1 MKCAAIIAAAGSGE
15 RFGAQIPKALI
26 QLGDRTLIEHAIA
39 ALAPV
44 ATQII
49 VTAPAGYE
57 EQIRTLVGEGIDV
70 VTGGATRSESVRNGL
85 ALVAS
90 DIDYVLVHDAA
101 RALATTYLA
110 QEVLAQLVS
119 GEKAVIPGLEQIDT
133 VKVVDASGYVVAT
146 PDRKELRRVQTPQG
160 FSRQLLVDAHASHSD
175 ATDDGALVESMGIKV
190 KIIQGEERALKITTP
205 ADLSIALSYLGSA
218 SEFRSGVGV
227 DAHAFAQGKP
237 LWLAGILWP
246 DEIGVEGH
254 SDGDVAAHAICDAL
268 FAASGLGDLGSNFGV
283 NRPEYAGASGAQ
295 LLKETLAMITK
306 SGYIISHVSVQV
318 IANRPKLGSRRIEA
332 IEALSRALGGA
343 SVSLL
348 ATTTDGMGLT
358 GEGKGIA
365 AIASAAIF
373 KDSTHSR

>member
-26 QLGDRTLIEHAIA
+26 HLGDRTLLEHAIA

-57 EQIRTLVGEGIDV
+57 NQIRTLVGDGIEV

-85 ALVAS
+85 ALVTS

-101 RALATTYLA
+101 RALATTQLA
-110 QEVLAQLVS
+110 RNVITELS
-119 GEKAVIPGLEQIDT
+119 NGEKAVIPGLVQVDT
-133 VKVVDASGYVVAT
+133 VKSVDSSGYVLAT
-146 PDRKELRRVQTPQG
+146 PDRSTLRRVQTPQG
-160 FSRQLLVDAHASHSD
+160 FSRELLVKAHASKND
-175 ATDDGALVESMGIKV
+175 ATDDGALVETIGAKV

-205 ADLSIALSYLGSA
+205 ADLSIALSYIGSA

-227 DAHAFAQGKP
+227 DAHTFAEGKP

-246 DEIGVEGH
+246 SEMGVEGH

-283 NRPEYAGASGAQ
+283 NRPEYAGASGAK
-295 LLKETLAMITK
+295 LLNETLAMISK
-306 SGYIISHVSVQV
+306 AGYKISHISVQV
-318 IANRPKLGSRRIEA
+318 IANRPKLGARRIEA
-332 IEALSRALGGA
+332 IAALSNALGGA
-343 SVSLL
+343 SVALL

-365 AIASAAIF
+365 AIASASIF

>member
-26 QLGDRTLIEHAIA
+26 HLGDRTLLEHAIA

-57 EQIRTLVGEGIDV
+57 NQIRTLVGDGIEV

-85 ALVAS
+85 ALVTS

-101 RALATTYLA
+101 RALATTQLA
-110 QEVLAQLVS
+110 RNVITELS
-119 GEKAVIPGLEQIDT
+119 NGEKAVIPGLVQVDT
-133 VKVVDASGYVVAT
+133 VKSVDSSGYVLAT
-146 PDRKELRRVQTPQG
+146 PDRSTLRRVQTPQG
-160 FSRQLLVDAHASHSD
+160 FSRELLVKAHASKND
-175 ATDDGALVESMGIKV
+175 ATDDGALVETIGAKV

-205 ADLSIALSYLGSA
+205 ADLSIALSYIGSA

-227 DAHAFAQGKP
+227 DAHTFAEGKP

-246 DEIGVEGH
+246 SEMGVEGH

-283 NRPEYAGASGAQ
+283 NGPEYAGASGAK
-295 LLKETLAMITK
+295 LLNETLAMISK
-306 SGYIISHVSVQV
+306 AGYKISHISVQV
-318 IANRPKLGSRRIEA
+318 IANRPKLGARRIEA
-332 IEALSRALGGA
+332 IAALSNALGGA
-343 SVSLL
+343 SVALL

-365 AIASAAIF
+365 AIASALIT
-373 KDSTHSR
+373 KNMQPLP

>member
-26 QLGDRTLIEHAIA
+26 QLGDRTFIEHAIA

-57 EQIRTLVGEGIDV
+57 DQIRTLVGEGIDV

-90 DIDYVLVHDAA
+90 DIDFVLVHDAA

-306 SGYIISHVSVQV
+306 SGYTISHVSVQV
-318 IANRPKLGSRRIEA
+318 IANRPKLGLRRIEA
-332 IEALSRALGGA
+332 IEALSRALDGA

-365 AIASAAIF
+365 AIASALITR
-373 KDSTHSR
+373 K

>member
-26 QLGDRTLIEHAIA
+26 QLGDRTLIEHAVG

-49 VTAPAGYE
+49 ITAPAGYE
-57 EQIRTLVGEGIDV
+57 DQIRALVGNGIDV

-101 RALATTYLA
+101 RALATTRLA
-110 QEVLAQLVS
+110 QEVLAQLES

-175 ATDDGALVESMGIKV
+175 ATDDGALVESMGVKV
-190 KIIQGEERALKITTP
+190 KVIQGEERALKITTS
-205 ADLSIALSYLGSA
+205 ADLSIALSYLGRA

-227 DAHAFAQGKP
+227 DAHTFVQGKP
-237 LWLAGILWP
+237 LWLAGIEWP

-268 FAASGLGDLGSNFGV
+268 FAASGLSDLGINFGV

-306 SGYIISHVSVQV
+306 AGYIISHVSVQV
-318 IANRPKLGSRRIEA
+318 IANRPKLGPRRIEA
-332 IEALSRALGGA
+332 IAALSNALGGA

>member
-57 EQIRTLVGEGIDV
+57 EQIRTLVGEGIHV

-175 ATDDGALVESMGIKV
+175 ATDDGALVESMGVKV

-246 DEIGVEGH
+246 DEMGVEGH

-318 IANRPKLGSRRIEA
+318 IANRPKLGPRRIEA

>member
-57 EQIRTLVGEGIDV
+57 EQIRTLVGEGIHV

-175 ATDDGALVESMGIKV
+175 ATDDGALVESMGVKV

-246 DEIGVEGH
+246 DEMGVEGH

-318 IANRPKLGSRRIEA
+318 IANRPKLGPRRIEA
-332 IEALSRALGGA
+332 IEALSKALGGA

>member
-1 MKCAAIIAAAGSGE
+1 MKCAAIIAAAGNGE
-15 RFGAQIPKALI
+15 RFGAQIPKVLI

-49 VTAPAGYE
+49 ITAPAGYE
-57 EQIRTLVGEGIDV
+57 NQIRALVGEGIHV
-70 VTGGATRSESVRNGL
+70 VTGGVTRSESVRNGL
-85 ALVAS
+85 AVVAS

-146 PDRKELRRVQTPQG
+146 PDRRELRRIQTPQG

-306 SGYIISHVSVQV
+306 SGYTISHVSVQV
-318 IANRPKLGSRRIEA
+318 IANRPKLGPRRIEA

-365 AIASAAIF
+365 AIASALIT
-373 KDSTHSR
+373 KNLEYHR

>member
-26 QLGDRTLIEHAIA
+26 QLGNRTLIEHAIA

-57 EQIRTLVGEGIDV
+57 DQIRTLVGNGIDV

-101 RALATTYLA
+101 RALATTRLA
-110 QEVLAQLVS
+110 QEVLVQLES
-119 GEKAVIPGLEQIDT
+119 GEKAVIPGLELIDT
-133 VKVVDASGYVVAT
+133 VKVVDASGYVLAT

-160 FSRQLLVDAHASHSD
+160 FSRQLLVDAHASQND
-175 ATDDGALVESMGIKV
+175 ATDDGALVESMGVKV
-190 KIIQGEERALKITTP
+190 KIIQGEERAIKITTA
-205 ADLSIALSYLGSA
+205 ADLAIALSHLGSA

-227 DAHAFAQGKP
+227 DAHTFAQGKP
-237 LWLAGILWP
+237 LWLAGIEWP
-246 DEIGVEGH
+246 DEVGVEGH

-306 SGYIISHVSVQV
+306 AGYTISHVSVQV
-318 IANRPKLGSRRIEA
+318 ITNRPKLGPRRIEA
-332 IEALSRALGGA
+332 IAALSNALGGA

>member
-57 EQIRTLVGEGIDV
+57 EQIRTIVGEGIYV
-70 VTGGATRSESVRNGL
+70 VTGGVTRSESVRNGL

-110 QEVLAQLVS
+110 QEVLAQLES

-237 LWLAGILWP
+237 LWLAGIQWP
-246 DEIGVEGH
+246 DEMGVEGH

-306 SGYIISHVSVQV
+306 SGYIISNVSVQV
-318 IANRPKLGSRRIEA
+318 IANRPKLGPRRIEA

-358 GEGKGIA
+358 GEGRGIA
-365 AIASAAIF
+365 AIASALITR
-373 KDSTHSR
+373 K

>member
-15 RFGAQIPKALI
+15 RFGAQFPKALI
-26 QLGDRTLIEHAIA
+26 ALGDRTLIEHAVG

-49 VTAPAGYE
+49 VTAPSGYE
-57 EQIRTLVGEGIDV
+57 DQIRALVGDGIEV
-70 VTGGATRSESVRNGL
+70 VTGGSTRSESVRNAL
-85 ALVAS
+85 ALVTS

-101 RALATTYLA
+101 RALASTQLA
-110 QEVLAQLVS
+110 RSVLAQLEQ

-133 VKVVDASGYVVAT
+133 VKVIDQSGYVTST
-146 PDRKELRRVQTPQG
+146 PDRSNLRRVQTPQG
-160 FSRQLLVDAHASHSD
+160 FSRQLLVDAHASKSD
-175 ATDDGALVESMGIKV
+175 ATDDGALVESLGVKV

-205 ADLSIALSYLGSA
+205 SDLALALSYLGAA

-227 DAHAFAQGKP
+227 DAHTFAQGKP
-237 LWLAGILWP
+237 LWLAGIQWP

-254 SDGDVAAHAICDAL
+254 SDGDVAAHALCDAL

-283 NRPEYAGASGAQ
+283 NRPEYAGASGTQ
-295 LLKETLAMITK
+295 LLQETLAMITK
-306 SGYIISHVSVQV
+306 AGYTISHVSVQV
-318 IANRPKLGSRRIEA
+318 IANRPKLGPRRIEA
-332 IEALSRALGGA
+332 IEALSNALGGA

>member
-49 VTAPAGYE
+49 ITAPAGYE

-85 ALVAS
+85 ALVGS

-101 RALATTYLA
+101 RALATRYLA
-110 QEVLAQLVS
+110 QEVLAQLES

-133 VKVVDASGYVVAT
+133 VKVVDTSGYVVAT

-160 FSRQLLVDAHASHSD
+160 FSRQLLVDAHASRSD

-205 ADLSIALSYLGSA
+205 ADLAIALSHLGSA

-283 NRPEYAGASGAQ
+283 NRPEYVGVSGAQ

-306 SGYIISHVSVQV
+306 AGYTISHVSVQV
-318 IANRPKLGSRRIEA
+318 IANRPKLGPRRIEA
-332 IEALSRALGGA
+332 IEALSKALGGA

-365 AIASAAIF
+365 AIASALIT
-373 KDSTHSR
+373 KNTGLRP

>member
-57 EQIRTLVGEGIDV
+57 EQIRTLVGEGIHV

-101 RALATTYLA
+101 RALATTRLA
-110 QEVLAQLVS
+110 QEVLAQPVS

-146 PDRKELRRVQTPQG
+146 PDRKELRRIQTPQG
-160 FSRQLLVDAHASHSD
+160 FSRQLLVDAHASHSE
-175 ATDDGALVESMGIKV
+175 ATDDGALVESMGVKV
-190 KIIQGEERALKITTP
+190 KIIQGEELALKITTP

-306 SGYIISHVSVQV
+306 SGYTISHVSVQV
-318 IANRPKLGSRRIEA
+318 IANRPKLGPRRIEA

-365 AIASAAIF
+365 AIASALIT
-373 KDSTHSR
+373 KNLEHHR

>member
-49 VTAPAGYE
+49 VTAPAGYQ

-101 RALATTYLA
+101 RALATTHLV
-110 QEVLAQLVS
+110 QEVLAQLES
-119 GEKAVIPGLEQIDT
+119 GEKAVIPGLQQIDT
-133 VKVVDASGYVVAT
+133 VKVVDTSGYVVAT

-160 FSRQLLVDAHASHSD
+160 FSRQLLLDAHASHSD
-175 ATDDGALVESMGIKV
+175 ATDDGALVESMGVKV

-205 ADLSIALSYLGSA
+205 ADLAIALSYLGSA

-227 DAHAFAQGKP
+227 DAHTFAQGKP

-295 LLKETLAMITK
+295 LLKETLVMITK
-306 SGYIISHVSVQV
+306 AGYTISHVSVQV
-318 IANRPKLGSRRIEA
+318 ITNRPKLGSRRIEA
-332 IEALSRALGGA
+332 IEALSQALGGA

-365 AIASAAIF
+365 AIASALIT
-373 KDSTHSR
+373 KNTGLRP

>member
-175 ATDDGALVESMGIKV
+175 ATDDGALVESMGVKV

-246 DEIGVEGH
+246 DEMGVEGH

-318 IANRPKLGSRRIEA
+318 IANRPKLGPRRIEA

-365 AIASAAIF
+365 AIASALITR
-373 KDSTHSR
+373 K

>member
-26 QLGDRTLIEHAIA
+26 QLGDRTLIEHAIT

-49 VTAPAGYE
+49 ITAPAGYE

-101 RALATTYLA
+101 RALATTRLA
-110 QEVLAQLVS
+110 QEVLAQLES

-133 VKVVDASGYVVAT
+133 VKVDDASGYVVAT

-160 FSRQLLVDAHASHSD
+160 FSRQLLVDAHASQND
-175 ATDDGALVESMGIKV
+175 ATDDGALVESMGVKV
-190 KIIQGEERALKITTP
+190 KIIQGEERAIKITTA
-205 ADLSIALSYLGSA
+205 ADLAIALSHLGSA

-227 DAHAFAQGKP
+227 DAHTFAPGKP
-237 LWLAGILWP
+237 LWLAGIEWP

-306 SGYIISHVSVQV
+306 AGYTISHVSVQV
-318 IANRPKLGSRRIEA
+318 IANRPKLGPRRIEA
-332 IEALSRALGGA
+332 IAALSNALGGA

>member
-57 EQIRTLVGEGIDV
+57 EQIRTIVGEGIHV
-70 VTGGATRSESVRNGL
+70 VTGGVTRSESVRNGL

-110 QEVLAQLVS
+110 QEVLAQLES

-160 FSRQLLVDAHASHSD
+160 FSHQLLVDAHASHNE
-175 ATDDGALVESMGIKV
+175 ATDDGALVESMGVKV

-237 LWLAGILWP
+237 LWLAGIQWP
-246 DEIGVEGH
+246 DEMGVEGH

-306 SGYIISHVSVQV
+306 SGYTISHVSVQV
-318 IANRPKLGSRRIEA
+318 IANRPKLGPRRIEA

>member
-1 MKCAAIIAAAGSGE
+1 
-15 RFGAQIPKALI
+15 
-26 QLGDRTLIEHAIA
+26 
-39 ALAPV
+39 
-44 ATQII
+44 
-49 VTAPAGYE
+49 
-57 EQIRTLVGEGIDV
+57 
-70 VTGGATRSESVRNGL
+70 
-85 ALVAS
+85 
-90 DIDYVLVHDAA
+90 
-101 RALATTYLA
+101 
-110 QEVLAQLVS
+110 
-119 GEKAVIPGLEQIDT
+119 
-133 VKVVDASGYVVAT
+133 
-146 PDRKELRRVQTPQG
+146 
-160 FSRQLLVDAHASHSD
+160 
-175 ATDDGALVESMGIKV
+175 MGVKV

-268 FAASGLGDLGSNFGV
+268 FAASVLGDLGSNFGV

-306 SGYIISHVSVQV
+306 SGYTISHVSVQV
-318 IANRPKLGSRRIEA
+318 IANRPKLGPRRIEA
-332 IEALSRALGGA
+332 IEALSKALGGA

>member
-26 QLGDRTLIEHAIA
+26 HLGDRTLIEHAIA

-49 VTAPAGYE
+49 ITAPAGYE

-85 ALVAS
+85 ALVGS

-101 RALATTYLA
+101 RALATRYLA
-110 QEVLAQLVS
+110 QEVLAQLES

-133 VKVVDASGYVVAT
+133 VKVVDTSGYVVAT

-160 FSRQLLVDAHASHSD
+160 FSRQLLVDAHASRSD

-205 ADLSIALSYLGSA
+205 ADLAIALSHLGSA

-295 LLKETLAMITK
+295 LLKKTLAMITK

-318 IANRPKLGSRRIEA
+318 IANRPKLGPRRIEA
-332 IEALSRALGGA
+332 IEALSKALGGA

-365 AIASAAIF
+365 AIASAYIF

>member
-26 QLGDRTLIEHAIA
+26 LLGDRTLLEHAIA

-57 EQIRTLVGEGIDV
+57 NQIRTLIGDGIEV
-70 VTGGATRSESVRNGL
+70 VTGGATRSDSVRNGL
-85 ALVAS
+85 ALVDAE
-90 DIDYVLVHDAA
+90 IDFVLVHDAA
-101 RALATTYLA
+101 RALATTQLA

-119 GEKAVIPGLEQIDT
+119 GEKAVIPGLAQIDT
-133 VKVVDASGYVVAT
+133 VKSIDESGYVIAT
-146 PDRKELRRVQTPQG
+146 PDRSTLRRVQTPQG
-160 FSRQLLVDAHASHSD
+160 FSRELLVKAHASKND
-175 ATDDGALVESMGIKV
+175 ATDDGALVETIGAKV

-205 ADLSIALSYLGSA
+205 TDLAIALSYLGNA
-218 SEFRSGVGV
+218 SDFRSGVGV
-227 DAHAFAQGKP
+227 DAHTYALGKP
-237 LWLAGILWP
+237 LWLAGIMWP
-246 DEIGVEGH
+246 EGNGVEGH

-283 NRPEYAGASGAQ
+283 NRPEYAGASGAK
-295 LLKETLAMITK
+295 LLNETLVMITK
-306 SGYIISHVSVQV
+306 AGYKISHVSVQV
-318 IANRPKLGSRRIEA
+318 IANRPKLGTRRIEA
-332 IEALSRALGGA
+332 IAALSKALGGA
-343 SVSLL
+343 SVALL

-365 AIASAAIF
+365 AIASALI
-373 KDSTHSR
+373 TRN